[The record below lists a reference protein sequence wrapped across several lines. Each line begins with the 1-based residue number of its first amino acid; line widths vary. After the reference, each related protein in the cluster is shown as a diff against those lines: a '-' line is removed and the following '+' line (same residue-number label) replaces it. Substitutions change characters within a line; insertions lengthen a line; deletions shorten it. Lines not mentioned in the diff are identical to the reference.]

1 MRPFGFV
8 IYVHGE
14 ATKLGGPQLRNLVSS
29 LINMGLKGTQEY
41 IIKTEEIKGCR
52 IQESMTQRN

>member
-29 LINMGLKGTQEY
+29 LINMGLKGTQER
-41 IIKTEEIKGCR
+41 IIKTEERDVEYKN
-52 IQESMTQRN
+52 Q